1 VKTASNQAHD
11 KADHVAGELGSF
23 DIRHQVEA
31 HPWTALGVA
40 ALSGY
45 VLGSM
50 GGSAHPDDSPR
61 PERGGNGYSYPDDSP
76 RLDRSQ
82 LDRDARH
89 REESHRAPAAPAA
102 PDKPQTHQSQQARYA
117 QPQGRAQQAQSS
129 GILGMVMDQFG
140 GELRTLTTAA
150 VGTVVSLLRDTLKES
165 VPQFAE
171 EYDRR
176 RSDSGPRPENSAPTS
191 DPSI

>member
-23 DIRHQVEA
+23 DIRQQVEA

-50 GGSAHPDDSPR
+50 GGST
-61 PERGGNGYSYPDDSP
+61 YPDDSP

-129 GILGMVMDQFG
+129 GVLGMVMDQFG

-165 VPQFAE
+165 VPQFTE

-176 RSDSGPRPENSAPTS
+176 RSESGPRPRPEHSAPAS